1 MNNEKYLQDISE
13 IKKMMNRSSRF
24 ISLSGLSGVFA
35 GIYAIIGAL
44 IAQYILKNYKFS
56 SVSSYETIDYPID
69 SDLTTSLV
77 LVAIGVMVLAILTA
91 VILTTRKARK
101 NNQKIWDATSRR
113 LLFNFFV
120 PLAAGGFF
128 CLVLLQQGI
137 VGLIA
142 PAMLIFYGISLMNAS
157 KYTFGDLQNLGLA
170 DMILGIIATQ
180 FVGYGLYFW
189 ALGFGILHIVYGI
202 WMYRKYEAK
211 AA

>member
-44 IAQYILKNYKFS
+44 IAYNILKNHKFS
-56 SVSSYETIDYPID
+56 SVSSYETIDHPID

>member
-1 MNNEKYLQDISE
+1 
-13 IKKMMNRSSRF
+13 MNRSSRF

-56 SVSSYETIDYPID
+56 SVSSYETIDHPID
-69 SDLTTSLV
+69 SDLTTLLV

>member
-56 SVSSYETIDYPID
+56 SVSSYETIDHPID
-69 SDLTTSLV
+69 SDLTTLLV